1 MKTLIAIISLSVFAF
16 AALPELKVS
25 TKNNAAINSPAAN
38 LLTSAQQTAN
48 NCQNHL
54 IFVHTYVPATTI
66 TLTGAANSGHN
77 FSVSSGRDSIRGRG
91 NSTWAGDKK
100 PYRIKF
106 DSAQSVFGSKK
117 HKSWALLANWYDQ
130 TFALNAV
137 GFELGKRIGIPGTP
151 NQYLVDFYLNN
162 EYKGI
167 YQITDIV
174 HVNKGRLEIDE
185 KEGWLVEF
193 DYHCPSTA
201 DEIDFATDYPNT
213 PSRDSKLHTF
223 IKSPEDLPKLS
234 DYDFVKRDVNNLMTT
249 MFNKSGFPN
258 NGYRDLVDLESVA
271 KYLMLEQFLDNFDFN
286 NKSNNSG
293 FPASNFFHKE
303 DSRSKIKAGP
313 IWDLDLIAGVEYA
326 SFPTHFKTDKTP
338 VMPRHAFYK
347 KFFEDTLFLI
357 KFKKAWIKYKPD
369 IEAMSKQ
376 NGFIDSIAKA
386 VQGSVVKNFE
396 LQLGTNKT
404 CNDNNTNTCKRGA
417 GGFSGMAP
425 IVLGNLQAYQAKVDT
440 LKIWWGKRVTFFQQ
454 EMDKWNIDLSKDVI
468 DEPSSS
474 SSKPAGSSS
483 SNTNSGSVTLTCT
496 GLQQNVEKGANI
508 AEPTLT
514 CSNDSPATNPSW
526 TGRPGGNSSWAV
538 SATTSTP
545 SYTIGVTAT
554 CGSSSGLSASCGTV
568 AVGSDP
574 IDPGDPTP
582 IIIGKTIVLKNL
594 PSNAKIEVYNLQGK
608 LIYTSSGKSLNRENR
623 GSDNLRIP
631 VQTKGMYI
639 IRIKQ
644 GNSTSTYQNRVHLN

>member
-1 MKTLIAIISLSVFAF
+1 MKKITLAAIACISALSL

-25 TKNNAAINSPAAN
+25 TKNNAAITSPAAN
-38 LLTSAQQTAN
+38 MYSQAQQTAN

-54 IFVHTYVPATTI
+54 IFVHKYVPTTTI
-66 TLTGAANSGHN
+66 TLSGAANPEHN
-77 FSVSSGRDSIRGRG
+77 FSVSSGKDSIRGRG

-100 PYRIKF
+100 PYRIRF
-106 DSAQSVFGSKK
+106 DEHRSMFGSNK

-185 KEGWLVEF
+185 KEGWLAEF

-201 DEIDFATDYPNT
+201 DEIDFATDYPT
-213 PSRDSKLHTF
+213 PAASKLHTF

-234 DYDFVKRDVNNLMTT
+234 DYDFVKKDLNNLTGT
-249 MFNKSGFPN
+249 MFNKTGFPE
-258 NGYRDLVDLESVA
+258 NGYRDLIDLESVA

-293 FPASNFFHKE
+293 FPASNFFHK
-303 DSRSKIKAGP
+303 DKGGKIKAGP
-313 IWDLDLIAGVEYA
+313 IWDLDLIGGVEYNT
-326 SFPTHFKTDKTP
+326 FPKHYTTSKTAI
-338 VMPRHAFYK
+338 MPRHSFYK
-347 KFFEDTLFLI
+347 KFFDDPVFLA
-357 KFKKAWIKYKPD
+357 KFKKNWDKYKPD
-369 IEAMSKQ
+369 IQAMSKQ
-376 NGFIDSIAKA
+376 GGFIDSIATA

-425 IVLGNLQAYQAKVDT
+425 IVLGNLQAYKDEVT
-440 LKIWWGKRVTFFQQ
+440 KLKTWWNDRVKFFDD
-454 EMDKWNIDLSKDVI
+454 ELTKMNIDTSKDIV
-468 DEPSSS
+468 DPSSS
-474 SSKPAGSSS
+474 SSRPPSSSSRPASSS
-483 SNTNSGSVTLTCT
+483 SNTNGGSSVTLSCT
-496 GLQQNVEKGANI
+496 DLQKNVEKGATI
-508 AEPTLT
+508 AVPTLT
-514 CSNDSPATNPSW
+514 CSDGSTATNPSW
-526 TGRPGGNSSWAV
+526 TGRPSCNCWDV
-538 SATTSTP
+538 SATTQST
-545 SYTIGVTAT
+545 SYTIGVNAT
-554 CGSSSGLSASCGTV
+554 CGSASGLTATCGTV
-568 AVGSDP
+568 AVGSEPIDP
-574 IDPGDPTP
+574 IDPDDPTP
-582 IIIGKTIVLKNL
+582 IIGKSIILKNL

-608 LIYTSSGKSLNRENR
+608 RIYSGFPENHQI
-623 GSDNLRIP
+623 LRIG
-631 VQTKGMYI
+631 VQTKGVYI
-639 IRIKQ
+639 IRIRQ
-644 GNSTSTYQNRVHLN
+644 GNSTSTYQNRIYLN